1 MLKLNNALRVKLKSN
16 YKIIFNFKM
25 IVSNVRQFKKQNSN
39 KYLWPIVSLLAS
51 SILIT
56 DSIVS
61 SSRESFS
68 DWTEESKSSN
78 WVVFVSSEHG
88 LRQTFYKHM
97 HVYWYK
103 GETRFSTWAL
113 HKIENKKKT
122 IISWFTQRILLK
134 SQRHN
139 RIFFKIHNHYTPFD
153 EPQVPDM
160 VVCWYESGVGIVPSC
175 LC

>member
-1 MLKLNNALRVKLKSN
+1 
-16 YKIIFNFKM
+16 M
-25 IVSNVRQFKKQNSN
+25 IVSNVGQYDKQNSN

-97 HVYWYK
+97 HVYLYPCNK
-103 GETRFSTWAL
+103 LETRFSTWAL
-113 HKIENKKKT
+113 HKIATKKKQ
-122 IISWFTQRILLK
+122 IQQLISWFTQRILLK